1 MDKQDQKALDD
12 IDEFGCHVINVMEG
26 EEEPQF
32 TYSIGINKK
41 QDKPDLIII
50 GLKREL
56 AQSVVNNYKDR
67 LLGGET
73 FETGSFYPDFLGDFE
88 VCFVEVDKSYYKDY
102 LGWGLWL
109 NDGDNFK
116 MLQLVWPTTD
126 GQWPWDADKSDFYEW
141 VQPILNKDGVL
152 EKI

>member
-41 QDKPDLIII
+41 QNKSDLIIV

-56 AQSVVNNYKDR
+56 AHSVINNYKDR
-67 LLGGET
+67 LLDGES
-73 FETGSFYPDFLGDFE
+73 FESGKFYSDFLGNFD
-88 VCFVEVDKSYYKDY
+88 VCFVEVDKSHYQDY

-126 GQWPWDADKSDFYEW
+126 GQWPWTTDRTDFYKW
-141 VQPILNKDGVL
+141 AQPILNKDGAL